1 MKLLL
6 KGYTLLICLVI
17 MSIISLFVGVS
28 QLSITDIFHLTKE
41 QLNILLSSRIPRTVS
56 ILISGSTLALAGLIM
71 QQMMQNKF
79 VSPTTAGT
87 MEWAKLG
94 ILISLVCFPQ
104 GHILLKLAF
113 AVLCSLFGTFLF
125 VKLIEMIRV
134 KEVIFVPLLG
144 IMLGGIVSSFTTFI
158 ALRTNAVQ
166 SIGNWLNGNFAI
178 ITSGRYEILYLSI
191 PLLIITY
198 IFANHFTIA
207 GMGKD
212 FSHNL
217 GVNYEQIV
225 RIALFITASITAL
238 VVVTVGTLPFL
249 GLIVPNII
257 SIYRGDHLKNALPH
271 TMMLGACFVL
281 FSDIIGR
288 LIVYPFEINI
298 GLTIGVFGTVIFL
311 VLLMKGRKNYANDF
325 E

>member
-1 MKLLL
+1 MRFLF
-6 KGYTLLICLVI
+6 KGYTLLIILVI
-17 MSIISLFVGVS
+17 LSILSLFIGVS
-28 QLSITDIFHLTKE
+28 QLSITDLFHLSDNQK
-41 QLNILLSSRIPRTVS
+41 NILFSSRIPRTIS
-56 ILISGSTLALAGLIM
+56 ILLSGSSLALAGLVM

-94 ILISLVCFPQ
+94 ILLSLIFFPK
-104 GHILLKLAF
+104 GHILIKLTF
-113 AVLCSLFGTFLF
+113 AVALSLGGTFLF
-125 VKLIEMIRV
+125 VKLINFIKV

-144 IMLGGIVSSFTTFI
+144 IMIGGIVSSFI
-158 ALRTNAVQ
+158 ALRTNALQ
-166 SIGNWLNGNFAI
+166 SINNWLNGNFAV
-178 ITSGRYEILYLSI
+178 ITSGRYEILYLVI
-191 PLLIITY
+191 PLLIIAY

-217 GVNYEQIV
+217 GVKYEQIIN
-225 RIALFITASITAL
+225 IALLITATLTAL

-257 SIYRGDHLKNALPH
+257 SMYRGDHLKNALPH
-271 TMMLGACFVL
+271 TLMLGSIFVL

-288 LIVYPFEINI
+288 LIVYPYEINI
-298 GLTIGVFGTVIFL
+298 GLTIGVFGTIIFL
-311 VLLMKGRKNYANDF
+311 VLLMKGRNNYAN
-325 E
+325 

>member
-257 SIYRGDHLKNALPH
+257 SIYRGDHLKNALP
-271 TMMLGACFVL
+271 L
-281 FSDIIGR
+281 S
-288 LIVYPFEINI
+288 LIHI
-298 GLTIGVFGTVIFL
+298 
-311 VLLMKGRKNYANDF
+311 
-325 E
+325 

>member
-311 VLLMKGRKNYANDF
+311 VLLMKGRKNYAN
-325 E
+325 ELE